1 MKLREINPHNKN
13 YPSYIYKIKDI
24 NVLES
29 KKRAFRKAA
38 ESFEINKFD
47 KLCYRLVDKEEVND
61 SFESNEDNKIN
72 IDKEKEIDK
81 LSEKINKISL
91 NKKRKKF
98 LKEEKYTLYE
108 IPYKINEYN
117 LIKDIHIELN
127 HRSSEYV
134 RKEIKKRHI
143 YYKGIVNDIKYVI
156 SRCMICAQK
165 NNS

>member
-61 SFESNEDNKIN
+61 SFESNEENLFIKN
-72 IDKEKEIDK
+72 IPIFILQKTNYK
-81 LSEKINKISL
+81 LLVL
-91 NKKRKKF
+91 N
-98 LKEEKYTLYE
+98 Y
-108 IPYKINEYN
+108 
-117 LIKDIHIELN
+117 LI
-127 HRSSEYV
+127 
-134 RKEIKKRHI
+134 
-143 YYKGIVNDIKYVI
+143 
-156 SRCMICAQK
+156 
-165 NNS
+165 